1 MFETLSLTM
10 GILTRSWPQS
20 GRSLDAEQQIKTKPV
35 FHTLLLLVALAGLA
49 CGPVP
54 PGGIYYASGKGAV
67 TPDGLH
73 RVEWEP
79 FRTTFVKPGADLQR
93 YDKVLVSEVSVS
105 YKTPPRRGRFGHD
118 GIDPNYAL
126 PDSAIQSLKRYF
138 HKAFVEALTTSENF
152 SVVETAGPALLL
164 IDGHI
169 VNLRITV
176 PPERDREP
184 GETVYASSS
193 GQMTLLLDARDSTSG
208 EPLVRVGQAQAIQM
222 SDGGWYSADPVS
234 NSAAVR
240 EIFDRWASGLRRELD
255 QFHALAA
262 LPPVNAP
269 PPSK

>member
-1 MFETLSLTM
+1 MKPAFQTLW
-10 GILTRSWPQS
+10 ILV
-20 GRSLDAEQQIKTKPV
+20 G
-35 FHTLLLLVALAGLA
+35 LAGLA
-49 CGPVP
+49 CGPAA

-79 FRTTFVKPGADLQR
+79 FRTTYVKPGADLQR

-105 YKTPPRRGRFGHD
+105 YKTPPRRGHFGHNE
-118 GIDPNYAL
+118 IDPNYAL
-126 PDSAIQSLKRYF
+126 QDSAIQSLKRYF
-138 HKAFVEALTTSENF
+138 HKAFVEELGESQNF
-152 SVVETAGPALLL
+152 SVVETAGPDVLL
-164 IDGHI
+164 ISGHI
-169 VNLRITV
+169 VNLQITL
-176 PPERDREP
+176 PPERDQEP
-184 GETVYASSS
+184 DETVYASSS
-193 GQMTLLLDARDSTSG
+193 GQMTLLLDARDSISG

-222 SDGGWYSADPVS
+222 SDGGWYSADTVS